1 MLCGVGEAVAVNV
14 GVPANGVFVGD
25 GPADPVPTNEITQ
38 DAGILYVKEFP
49 LTATAVWAT
58 RLLLASVS
66 HGVTVVTESPLRLN
80 CWLVADEFWF
90 MTTIA
95 NFPVFG
101 SVYAEQLRPVVG
113 ASVAPMRTKP
123 GFTNLE

>member
-1 MLCGVGEAVAVNV
+1 MSSSRMLCGVGEAVAVNV
-14 GVPANGVFVGD
+14 GVPANGVF
-25 GPADPVPTNEITQ
+25 
-38 DAGILYVKEFP
+38 
-49 LTATAVWAT
+49 
-58 RLLLASVS
+58 
-66 HGVTVVTESPLRLN
+66 VVTESPLRLN